1 MPFTD
6 LREFLALLDS
16 KNELLRIKKPV
27 DLKFEIAAHIRK
39 TSDRRGPA
47 LFFDNVKG
55 HEIPVVGGVFA
66 TRDRAFLALQCG
78 PQDYVN
84 RFQSALE
91 HLIPPKLVATGPCKE
106 IIHKGKD
113 VDLLSLPIPT
123 FSEKDA
129 APFITL
135 GLVISKDPGT
145 GKKNTSIYRLQVK
158 GRNRLGIMAQQLTLQ
173 LLEAE
178 AKGQG
183 LPVAIVIGTDPV
195 LPLASQWQAPYGTDE
210 MELAGALRGEA
221 VDVVMAETVD
231 LEVPATAEIV
241 IEGTILP
248 NVREVEG
255 PFGEVSGYYTPANPK
270 PVIEVSAITHRRNP
284 IYQAALT
291 GMPTT
296 ENHVLKQIPL
306 EATYYWELRR
316 QHPGVTA
323 VHFPSA
329 GTVGFIVVIAMKQA
343 QEAEARN
350 VIATMLGTRRN
361 KIIIVV
367 DDDVDIYDME
377 KVLWAVATRS
387 QPDEDVVIFPRL
399 TASAMDPSVRKLKM
413 GAGLGIDATQPFGQP
428 FPERVKVPGVDQVTL
443 DEPSPLPSPASA
455 KG

>member
-1 MPFTD
+1 MPFRD
-6 LREFLALLDS
+6 LREFLTLLDS
-16 KNELLRIKKPV
+16 KKDLLRVKKPV
-27 DLKFEIAAHIRK
+27 DTRFEISAYIRK

-47 LFFDNVKG
+47 VFFEKVKG
-55 HEIPVVGGVFA
+55 HDIPVVGGVFA
-66 TRDRAFLALQCG
+66 TRERAFLALECG
-78 PQDYVN
+78 PQNYVN
-84 RFQSALE
+84 KFQSALE
-91 HLIPPKLVATGPCKE
+91 HPIPLRLVRTGACKE
-106 IIHKGKD
+106 VIRKGAE
-113 VDLLSLPIPT
+113 VDLSALPIPI
-123 FSEKDA
+123 FSEKDP

-135 GLVISKDPGT
+135 GLVISKDPET

-158 GRNRLGIMAQQLTLQ
+158 GPNRLGIMAQQLTLQ
-173 LLEAE
+173 LSKAE
-178 AKGQG
+178 AKGEG
-183 LPVAIVIGTDPV
+183 LPVAIAIGTDPV

-221 VDVVMAETVD
+221 VEVVKAETVD

-270 PVIEVSAITHRRNP
+270 PVIEVSAITHRKNP

-306 EATYYWELRR
+306 EATYYWELKR

-343 QEAEARN
+343 QEFEARN

-399 TASAMDPSVRKLKM
+399 TASAMDPSVRRLRV
-413 GAGLGIDATQPFGQP
+413 GAGLGIDATKPFGQP
-428 FPERVKVPGVDQVTL
+428 FPEMVRVPGAEDVSVED
-443 DEPSPLPSPASA
+443 
-455 KG
+455 